1 MELFLAEHKK
11 LWKKKSTVISAVLC
25 FIYIFIAVNILSF
38 QWISFGSYKDGF
50 VNNFDGYAQIRN
62 KQEYGEK
69 WKGKLTDDLLQ
80 QMIIDY
86 QQMLK
91 NEEIDIVWN
100 ADWST
105 MANWLKTLYSELKV
119 EGSYEL
125 MLDYVDPYKITDFY
139 GRRQEK
145 IEEFLENNGQTGDE
159 EEFLLQMNSHV
170 EVPFSY
176 EWTDGWYFILCNVI
190 PNTETVV
197 EIFIAIVLSTI
208 FAGEWHDKTSTLV
221 LTTKKG
227 WKELACAKIGSGIA
241 FICELFLALVIG
253 NIALQIIYLG
263 TRGWDMPIQ
272 CIKMLAVAPL
282 NMLQAEIY
290 QYIYILSGAIGFAG
304 EIMLISALVKNN
316 FISVLMGI
324 ALLYIP
330 SMISNYLPLWAQK
343 GLDLLP
349 LTGSSLDIFRT
360 NTFKM
365 LGNYIWS
372 PYLLVIVPVLIGC
385 LCMPLTVKIWMR
397 RTKI

>member
-11 LWKKKSTVISAVLC
+11 LWKKKSTMISAVLC

-50 VNNFDGYAQIRN
+50 VNNFDGFVQIRN

-105 MANWLKTLYSELKV
+105 MANWLKTLYPELKV

-159 EEFLLQMNSHV
+159 EEFLLQMNSYV

-176 EWTDGWYFILCNVI
+176 EWTDGWYFILCSVI

-208 FAGEWHDKTSTLV
+208 FAGEWHNKTSTLV

-241 FICELFLALVIG
+241 FICELFLLLVIG
-253 NIALQIIYLG
+253 NIVAQIIYLG

-360 NTFKM
+360 NTFKI